1 MLDIARQVPPASRN
15 GRIDKKDSNERA
27 RTNGPSCIFQQL
39 RFPILEYESCGE
51 FWTTVFKSERKL
63 AATGF
68 CKTRGAVC
76 LKGMKGLI
84 GETVGGRNFSPQ
96 CLPWKCGGEYRVRTF
111 NCYYSRV
118 GSWLGADRQ
127 EVLWFGERV
136 MFSFWML
143 VRQKAQP
150 LFSIWD
156 TNVFRITQFNMLKNH
171 GPGKLNDKRTC
182 EILT

>member
-1 MLDIARQVPPASRN
+1 
-15 GRIDKKDSNERA
+15 
-27 RTNGPSCIFQQL
+27 
-39 RFPILEYESCGE
+39 
-51 FWTTVFKSERKL
+51 
-63 AATGF
+63 
-68 CKTRGAVC
+68 
-76 LKGMKGLI
+76 
-84 GETVGGRNFSPQ
+84 
-96 CLPWKCGGEYRVRTF
+96 
-111 NCYYSRV
+111 
-118 GSWLGADRQ
+118 
-127 EVLWFGERV
+127 